1 MKDVLGAL
9 AKAGASFLQWIASLG
24 PYSWSEVVFVFALTI
39 SVVVGVFFAIALI
52 ARRNRAIEF
61 VDQSEVITSPLRNRA
76 EPVLTAIRR
85 APAPTESEKPILL
98 TDIATASATKTAAS
112 PAVVAAAA
120 EAAPI
125 KTTPIRAQL
134 VLKPLGAG
142 SGNVAEI
149 AHANA
154 ITQRLKIVLGAL
166 APHIAVERNA
176 EAFGNLGKIDR
187 YVLTG
192 AVRHMGDRIRLQ
204 VDMADARTGA
214 NLFHFRYQGLPS
226 EQDVMLAEIT
236 SRVLKATSHP
246 APDRK
251 SNAA

>member
-1 MKDVLGAL
+1 MRKGAPPNGNE
-9 AKAGASFLQWIASLG
+9 K
-24 PYSWSEVVFVFALTI
+24 
-39 SVVVGVFFAIALI
+39 
-52 ARRNRAIEF
+52 
-61 VDQSEVITSPLRNRA
+61 PL
-76 EPVLTAIRR
+76 VLTETAPPD
-85 APAPTESEKPILL
+85 APA
-98 TDIATASATKTAAS
+98 DVAS
-112 PAVVAAAA
+112 PPAAAPSVA
-120 EAAPI
+120 VKAA
-125 KTTPIRAQL
+125 PIRAQL
-134 VLKPLGAG
+134 VLKPLDAG

-154 ITQRLKIVLGAL
+154 ITQRLKIVLAAL
-166 APHIAVERNA
+166 APHIAVERKA
-176 EAFGNLGKIDR
+176 EAFGNLAKLDR

>member
-1 MKDVLGAL
+1 MTDALGAL
-9 AKAGASFLQWIASLG
+9 AKAGVSFMHWIEGLG
-24 PYSWSEVVFVFALTI
+24 PYSWNEVLFVFVLTI
-39 SVVVGVFFAIALI
+39 SVVVGLFFGVALI

-76 EPVLTAIRR
+76 EPALATASK
-85 APAPTESEKPILL
+85 APAPADSERPLLL
-98 TDIATASATKTAAS
+98 TELAPNAAKTATPPPLGVAIATA
-112 PAVVAAAA
+112 
-120 EAAPI
+120 APV

-134 VLKPLGAG
+134 VLEPLGAG
-142 SGNVAEI
+142 SGNVTEI

-154 ITQRLKIVLGAL
+154 ITQRLKIVLAAL

-176 EAFGNLGKIDR
+176 AAFGSLGKLDR

-192 AVRHMGDRIRLQ
+192 AVRHLGDRIRLQ

-236 SRVLKATSHP
+236 SRVLKVTSHP
-246 APDRK
+246 SPDHK
-251 SNAA
+251 SHAA